1 MKKLQKWLPGFLIF
15 AVLLVSMLGG
25 AAFGKYIYSE
35 KLGGKVTITAN
46 LGTIT
51 LLEHEAIRDPKLGSY
66 SLGTKEVTSNT
77 YTIIPGLDIP
87 KDPFVTVDKASPIPV
102 YVFVEVVSALNGSAV
117 SYEVDEYHATKNP
130 NGKWIKIGGDGYE
143 GKNGGTVYIYTGG
156 GEVPKQI
163 ANEDFTAYIL
173 KDNLV
178 MVGQKLNAKDK
189 IQANLGLTF
198 YACMGEVAAGKDGS
212 GNISTTGVYDNAK

>member
-102 YVFVEVVSALNGSAV
+102 YVFVEVVSALDGSAV
-117 SYEVDEYHATKNP
+117 SFEIDDANWKRLE
-130 NGKWIKIGGDGYE
+130 IGGVPYQGANK
-143 GKNGGTVYIYTGG
+143 GWVYYYTGG
-156 GEVPKQI
+156 TGDAV
-163 ANEDFTAYIL
+163 AVTADISEIYIL
-173 KDNLV
+173 KNKQV
-178 MVGQKLNAKDK
+178 IIGQELLHDTPSD
-189 IQANLGLTF
+189 LGLTF
-198 YACMGEVAAGKDGS
+198 YACMGQAVNGDALS
-212 GNISTTGVYDNAK
+212 LIYDRAK

>member
-15 AVLLVSMLGG
+15 AVLLASLAGG
-25 AAFGKYIYSE
+25 AAYAKYVTQKQFDGS
-35 KLGGKVTITAN
+35 VTIKAE

-51 LLEHEAIRDPKLGSY
+51 LQEHTANRKEDGSY
-66 SLGTKEVTSNT
+66 ELLTSTTDKNE
-77 YTIIPGLDIP
+77 YIIIPGLDIP
-87 KDPFVTVDKASPIPV
+87 KDPYVAVDKASAIPV

-163 ANEDFTAYIL
+163 ANEDFSAYIL